1 MSGVFRPGDSV
12 AWRVRVRTEIRPGD
26 ELAYV
31 SARTLVHD
39 TAREVA
45 VFSRRGYPGKRRNAE
60 FGGPT
65 TQRHRPVI
73 GWRAGW
79 TDEPWGVWRLLTLK
93 RPADQNSIS
102 AAWHEETGAF
112 HWYIDLTS
120 SLRRTPVGFEIV
132 EHGLDIV
139 VDLDGAGWQ
148 WKDEDELAYAVAR
161 GTYTEAEAAELY
173 AEGERAVD
181 RLRRE
186 RAALE
191 RWVNWEPDP
200 MWAPPQ
206 LPAGWDAE

>member
-1 MSGVFRPGDSV
+1 M
-12 AWRVRVRTEIRPGD
+12 RPGD

-39 TAREVA
+39 TPTEVA
-45 VFSRRGYPGKRRNAE
+45 VFARQGFPAKRRNAE
-60 FGGPT
+60 FGGPI
-65 TQRHRPVI
+65 TQRHRSVI
-73 GWRAGW
+73 AWRGGW

-93 RPADQNSIS
+93 RPADQHSIS
-102 AAWHEETGAF
+102 AAWHEQTGAF

-120 SLRRTPVGFEIV
+120 PLRRTPAGFELV
-132 EHGLDIV
+132 EHALDIV
-139 VDLDGAGWQ
+139 VDSDAVAWQ
-148 WKDEDELAYAVAR
+148 WKDEDEVAWAVAH
-161 GTYTEAEAAELY
+161 GTYTPAEAAELHT
-173 AEGERAVD
+173 EGERAIE

-200 MWAPPQ
+200 AWVRPQ